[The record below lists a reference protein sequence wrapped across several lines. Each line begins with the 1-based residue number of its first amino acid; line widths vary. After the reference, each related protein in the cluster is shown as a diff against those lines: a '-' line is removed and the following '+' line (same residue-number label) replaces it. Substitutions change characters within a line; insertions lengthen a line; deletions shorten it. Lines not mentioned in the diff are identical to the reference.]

1 MNELKI
7 QINSIEEMWDFA
19 KDLVKYCKPNQVI
32 ALNGD
37 LGAGKTTLSS
47 GIAKGLNIT
56 DKVSS
61 PTFNIMKCYFHG
73 TLPLYHIDAY
83 RLEEGTN
90 KDLGL
95 EEFIEGNGI
104 CLIEWPN
111 FISEKIDE
119 NISLN
124 IEILN
129 KDLNTRIINI
139 SSNNNAYQ
147 PLFDKLLGGQK

>member
-1 MNELKI
+1 MKI
-7 QINSIEEMWDFA
+7 EIISHSLLDTQKIAFA
-19 KDLVKYCKPNQVI
+19 IAKNLFKGAVI
-32 ALNGD
+32 TLDGD
-37 LGAGKTTLSS
+37 LGAGKTTFTQSVALAL
-47 GIAKGLNIT
+47 GVKE
-56 DKVSS
+56 KVNS
-61 PTFNIMKCYFHG
+61 PTFNILKCYFSG
-73 TLPLYHIDAY
+73 SLPLYHIDAY

-111 FISEKIDE
+111 FISEKIDG

-139 SSNNNAYQ
+139 SSNNDAYQ

>member
-1 MNELKI
+1 MKELDLYTSTLDQTHLLGEKI
-7 QINSIEEMWDFA
+7 GRYSFKNSVYLLD
-19 KDLVKYCKPNQVI
+19 
-32 ALNGD
+32 GD
-37 LGAGKTTLSS
+37 LGAGKTTLTQ
-47 GIAKGLNIT
+47 GIARGLNIKKNIT
-56 DKVSS
+56 S
-61 PTFNIMKCYFHG
+61 PTFNILKIYKG
-73 TLPLYHIDAY
+73 NLPLYHIDAY

-119 NISLN
+119 NTSLN